1 MVTNFTVVIS
11 QRQHF
16 GNQPDTF
23 DDIEP
28 GVPFAGSTKDFSFD
42 CPGVNPNETALLMF
56 RSRDVDHDRNSIQIN
71 GMDVLGGLPASPSN
85 DAWDGNILRIDSH
98 YRLRAAGN
106 VLHVESRK
114 SNGTPGDDIDDFII
128 ENTVMVYKIPDS
140 EELPGASGDFAAFLS
155 GELRDSI
162 PTVRGSAADP
172 DSRDQRNQ
180 YVLPT
185 ASQLIAWRAVFQNL
199 LAVAWGPAHRLARM
213 ISSTYN
219 VVQFIDTPTGR
230 TFYVLMEGVPGQI
243 PELAEHPSGSVCI
256 TDPADP
262 TRRGWGTY
270 VFAAQP
276 QRSLSISA
284 PHPHADKNT
293 ELQAAEAFLALQAH
307 TLLMAGTDRDQNT
320 AQSPCAQEDP
330 PRPFREADVSHTAES
345 VFQMAFEEIYSGDAS
360 LWHLQFH
367 GNAQPRGCEHVDVF
381 LSNGVEAAP
390 AMLYTLSQNITN
402 SSKAAADGGS
412 GDPLQV
418 DVYDQRND
426 CALRG
431 KNNMQMRFASGGPHA
446 SICHGDNPQGPSR
459 FIHVEQS
466 PDARSAPTPTTPR
479 RNRDVVLAG
488 ICKTF
493 P

>member
-1 MVTNFTVVIS
+1 
-11 QRQHF
+11 
-16 GNQPDTF
+16 
-23 DDIEP
+23 
-28 GVPFAGSTKDFSFD
+28 
-42 CPGVNPNETALLMF
+42 
-56 RSRDVDHDRNSIQIN
+56 
-71 GMDVLGGLPASPSN
+71 
-85 DAWDGNILRIDSH
+85 
-98 YRLRAAGN
+98 
-106 VLHVESRK
+106 
-114 SNGTPGDDIDDFII
+114 
-128 ENTVMVYKIPDS
+128 
-140 EELPGASGDFAAFLS
+140 
-155 GELRDSI
+155 
-162 PTVRGSAADP
+162 
-172 DSRDQRNQ
+172 
-180 YVLPT
+180 
-185 ASQLIAWRAVFQNL
+185 
-199 LAVAWGPAHRLARM
+199 
-213 ISSTYN
+213 
-219 VVQFIDTPTGR
+219 
-230 TFYVLMEGVPGQI
+230 
-243 PELAEHPSGSVCI
+243 
-256 TDPADP
+256 
-262 TRRGWGTY
+262 
-270 VFAAQP
+270 
-276 QRSLSISA
+276 
-284 PHPHADKNT
+284 
-293 ELQAAEAFLALQAH
+293 
-307 TLLMAGTDRDQNT
+307 MAGTDRDQNT

-402 SSKAAADGGS
+402 SSKAAGDGGS